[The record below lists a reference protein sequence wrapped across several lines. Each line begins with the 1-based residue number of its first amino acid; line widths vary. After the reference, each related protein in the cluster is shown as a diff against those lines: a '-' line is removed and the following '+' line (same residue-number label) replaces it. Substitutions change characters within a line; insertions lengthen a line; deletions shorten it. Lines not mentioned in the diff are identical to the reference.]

1 MISKCVRKNKNGT
14 ARVAERQMRK
24 PLPGKLLPFIIQVL
38 KPMGFLQG
46 IVKAFYRSRKLG
58 IINRCWFI
66 VVLCLW
72 KHEKCLIQFDISLQS
87 WSLGMLAFLTIYT
100 ITSGEQGECVLSSR
114 AFCLVIIFCI
124 LLTLMSD
131 SAVKLF
137 GKVWG

>member
-58 IINRCWFI
+58 IINRC
-66 VVLCLW
+66 
-72 KHEKCLIQFDISLQS
+72 
-87 WSLGMLAFLTIYT
+87 
-100 ITSGEQGECVLSSR
+100 
-114 AFCLVIIFCI
+114 
-124 LLTLMSD
+124 
-131 SAVKLF
+131 
-137 GKVWG
+137 